1 MDKGQPQTSDSPEQR
16 EVEKLRMLIEQAI
29 ADGRLSQ
36 AELEAMKNQAWA
48 DGKITPEELELYS
61 TLVLDKLR
69 TGELKCE

>member
-1 MDKGQPQTSDSPEQR
+1 MDKGQPPTSDSPEQQ
-16 EVEKLRMLIEQAI
+16 EVEKLRKLIEQAI

-36 AELEAMKNQAWA
+36 AELEAMKNQVWA

-69 TGELKCE
+69 TGELQCE

>member
-1 MDKGQPQTSDSPEQR
+1 MDKGQPQTSDSPEQQ